1 MGLGAR
7 PPLPAVPPDWI
18 MRDLDSNIHCSRSDT
33 RQVVS
38 GKIFKYIATRRV
50 LRRAALQGEAG

>member
-1 MGLGAR
+1 
-7 PPLPAVPPDWI
+7 
-18 MRDLDSNIHCSRSDT
+18 MRDLDSNIHCSQSDT

-38 GKIFKYIATRRV
+38 GKIFKYIAARRV